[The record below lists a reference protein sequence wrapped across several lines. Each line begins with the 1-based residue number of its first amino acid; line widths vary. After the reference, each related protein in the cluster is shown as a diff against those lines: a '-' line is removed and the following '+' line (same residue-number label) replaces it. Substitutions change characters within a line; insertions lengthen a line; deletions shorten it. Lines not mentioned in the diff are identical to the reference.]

1 MDVLLKGMLIF
12 KRECQAQLFIWESE
26 KKILI
31 FCFESQL
38 QEIYNWPFNE
48 MSFFG
53 Q

>member
-1 MDVLLKGMLIF
+1 MYSK
-12 KRECQAQLFIWESE
+12 ECLSPEENAKLNFFIWESE

-38 QEIYNWPFNE
+38 YREEIYNWPFNE